1 MTPGLAGEQKWP
13 WMSRQIE
20 GKVMSKIK
28 VLVVD
33 DHTMFREG
41 IHSLLQGYDD
51 IEVAGEAIDG
61 RQAIEK
67 VHQLVPD
74 VVLMDIAMPVM
85 NGLEATRR
93 IHKEFPNTR
102 VLVLTQYEDSEYILS
117 MLKAGARGY
126 ISKTAT
132 ASELVSAIHTIH
144 KGESFLYPPATTAL
158 IEEYLTR
165 ARGEKNEYE
174 RLTDRER
181 EILQL
186 VAEGRSNREIADT
199 LFLSVKTV
207 LRHRTNI
214 MEKLGFHN
222 RTELIKYA
230 ISKGLIE
237 VPRKIED

>member
-1 MTPGLAGEQKWP
+1 
-13 WMSRQIE
+13 
-20 GKVMSKIK
+20 MSKIR

-33 DHTMFREG
+33 DHAMFREG
-41 IHSLLQGYDD
+41 IRSLLEGYEDVE
-51 IEVAGEAIDG
+51 IVGEATEG
-61 RQAIEK
+61 SEAIEK
-67 VHQLVPD
+67 VHQLAPQ

-85 NGLEATRR
+85 GGLEATRR
-93 IHKEFPNTR
+93 IQKESPNTR

-117 MLKAGARGY
+117 LLRAGARGY

-132 ASELVSAIHTIH
+132 ASELISAIRTVHQ
-144 KGESFLYPPATTAL
+144 GESYLYPSAATTL

-165 ARGEKNEYE
+165 VGGKKNEYE

-186 VAEGRSNREIADT
+186 VAEGRANREIADR
-199 LFLSVKTV
+199 LFISVKTV

-230 ISKGLIE
+230 ISRGLIE
-237 VPRKIED
+237 MPRKMGKC

>member
-1 MTPGLAGEQKWP
+1 
-13 WMSRQIE
+13 
-20 GKVMSKIK
+20 MSKIR

-33 DHTMFREG
+33 DHAMFREG
-41 IHSLLQGYDD
+41 IRSLLEGYEDVE
-51 IEVAGEAIDG
+51 IVGEATEG
-61 RQAIEK
+61 SEAIEK
-67 VHQLVPD
+67 VHQLAPQ

-85 NGLEATRR
+85 GGLEATRR
-93 IHKEFPNTR
+93 IQKESPNTR

-117 MLKAGARGY
+117 LLRAGARGY

-132 ASELVSAIHTIH
+132 ASELISAIRTVHQ
-144 KGESFLYPPATTAL
+144 GESYLYPSAATTL

-165 ARGEKNEYE
+165 VGGEKNEYE

-186 VAEGRSNREIADT
+186 VAEGRANREIADR
-199 LFLSVKTV
+199 LFISVKTV

-230 ISKGLIE
+230 ISRGLIE
-237 VPRKIED
+237 MPRKMGKC

>member
-1 MTPGLAGEQKWP
+1 
-13 WMSRQIE
+13 
-20 GKVMSKIK
+20 MSKIR

-33 DHTMFREG
+33 DHAMFREG
-41 IHSLLQGYDD
+41 IRSLLEGYEDVE
-51 IEVAGEAIDG
+51 IVGEAAQG
-61 RQAIEK
+61 REAIEK
-67 VHQLVPD
+67 VRQLAPQ

-85 NGLEATRR
+85 GGLEATRR
-93 IHKEFPNTR
+93 IQKESPNTR

-117 MLKAGARGY
+117 LLRAGARGY

-132 ASELVSAIHTIH
+132 ASELVSAIRAVH
-144 KGESFLYPPATTAL
+144 KGESFLYPSAATTL
-158 IEEYLTR
+158 IEEYLMR
-165 ARGEKNEYE
+165 VGGEKNEYE

-186 VAEGRSNREIADT
+186 VAEGHTNREIAES
-199 LFLSVKTV
+199 LFISVKTV

-214 MEKLGFHN
+214 MEKLDFHN

-237 VPRKIED
+237 MPRRMEKD

>member
-1 MTPGLAGEQKWP
+1 
-13 WMSRQIE
+13 
-20 GKVMSKIK
+20 MSKIR

-33 DHTMFREG
+33 DHAMFREG
-41 IHSLLQGYDD
+41 IRSLLEGYEDVE
-51 IEVAGEAIDG
+51 IVGEAAQG
-61 RQAIEK
+61 REAIEK
-67 VHQLVPD
+67 VRQLAPQ

-85 NGLEATRR
+85 GGLEATRR
-93 IHKEFPNTR
+93 IQKESPNAR

-117 MLKAGARGY
+117 LLRAGARGY

-132 ASELVSAIHTIH
+132 ASELVSAIRAVH
-144 KGESFLYPPATTAL
+144 KGESFLYPSAATTL
-158 IEEYLTR
+158 IEEYLMR
-165 ARGEKNEYE
+165 VGGEKNEYE

-186 VAEGRSNREIADT
+186 VAEGHTNREIAES
-199 LFLSVKTV
+199 LFISVKTV

-214 MEKLGFHN
+214 MEKLDFHN

-237 VPRKIED
+237 MPRRMEKD

>member
-1 MTPGLAGEQKWP
+1 MT
-13 WMSRQIE
+13 
-20 GKVMSKIK
+20 KIK

-33 DHTMFREG
+33 DHAMFRQG
-41 IHSLLQGYDD
+41 IRALLEGYDD
-51 IEVAGEAIDG
+51 VEVVGEATEG
-61 RQAIEK
+61 REAIEK
-67 VHQLVPD
+67 VHQLAPQ

-85 NGLEATRR
+85 GGLEATRR
-93 IHKEFPNTR
+93 IKKERPDVK

-117 MLKAGARGY
+117 LIKAGAKGY
-126 ISKTAT
+126 ISKAAT
-132 ASELVSAIHTIH
+132 AAELVSAIRTIY
-144 KGESFLYPPATTAL
+144 KGESFLYPSAATTL
-158 IEEYLTR
+158 IEEFLIR
-165 ARGEKNEYE
+165 AGEEKNEYE

-186 VAEGRSNREIADT
+186 VAEGRTNREIADR
-199 LFLSVKTV
+199 LFVSVKTV

-237 VPRKIED
+237 MPGKMQKE

>member
-1 MTPGLAGEQKWP
+1 
-13 WMSRQIE
+13 
-20 GKVMSKIK
+20 MSKIK

-33 DHTMFREG
+33 DHAMFRQGIRALLEG
-41 IHSLLQGYDD
+41 CEDVEI
-51 IEVAGEAIDG
+51 VGEATEG
-61 RQAIEK
+61 REAIEK
-67 VHQLVPD
+67 VLQLAPQ

-85 NGLEATRR
+85 GGLEATRR
-93 IHKEFPNTR
+93 IQKESPNTK

-117 MLKAGARGY
+117 LLRAGAKGY

-132 ASELVSAIHTIH
+132 VSELISAIRTVHQ
-144 KGESFLYPPATTAL
+144 GESYLYPSATTTL

-165 ARGEKNEYE
+165 VGGEKNEYE

-186 VAEGRSNREIADT
+186 VAEGRTNREIADR
-199 LFLSVKTV
+199 LFISIKTV
-207 LRHRTNI
+207 LRHRTNV

-237 VPRKIED
+237 MPRKEKG

>member
-1 MTPGLAGEQKWP
+1 
-13 WMSRQIE
+13 
-20 GKVMSKIK
+20 MSKIK

-33 DHTMFREG
+33 DHAMFRQGIRALLEG
-41 IHSLLQGYDD
+41 CEDVEI
-51 IEVAGEAIDG
+51 VGEATEG
-61 RQAIEK
+61 REAIEK
-67 VHQLVPD
+67 VLQLAPQ

-85 NGLEATRR
+85 GGLEATRR
-93 IHKEFPNTR
+93 IQKESPNTK

-117 MLKAGARGY
+117 LLRAGAKGY

-132 ASELVSAIHTIH
+132 ASELISAIRTVHQ
-144 KGESFLYPPATTAL
+144 GESYLYPSATTTL

-165 ARGEKNEYE
+165 VGGEKNEYE

-186 VAEGRSNREIADT
+186 VAEGRTNREIADR
-199 LFLSVKTV
+199 LFISIKTV
-207 LRHRTNI
+207 LRHRTNV

-230 ISKGLIE
+230 ISKGVIDMA
-237 VPRKIED
+237 RKEKG